1 MTSTLIVTLY
11 SVVRGI
17 ASLVMPVVSDALY
30 NPSLAEAKEG
40 WGRFGFENIIV
51 LCVFVPQFLHIAGGS
66 VALRYL
72 T

>member
-30 NPSLAEAKEG
+30 NPSLAEDKEG

-51 LCVFVPQFLHIAGGS
+51 LCVYVLRLARLERSTIAS
-66 VALRYL
+66 RCHA
-72 T
+72 